1 MKATDG
7 PKGAI
12 SLLAVDGVD
21 GSGKS
26 VFAEHLV
33 AALGAAG
40 VATALLRVDDFRQAV
55 DWLRDGRSE
64 ADAYHDD
71 YYDLTA
77 LDQVART
84 LMTGA
89 PQATIPIF
97 DANLERRTGARAVQ
111 MARGVARREGEGD
124 DGPGPDSA
132 SSEGVDGVRA
142 IVVEGVFALRVAE
155 VRARASLI
163 YLKVSFGEARRRI
176 LARDTTRGR
185 SRENVLHRID
195 ERYFPAQE
203 RYMRDH
209 DPAGRAAVLIDHER
223 LGQPAIERFDA
234 TRLPPSVEAALR
246 GAVLDFAA
254 SPTVK

>member
-1 MKATDG
+1 MANDA

-12 SLLAVDGVD
+12 SLLAVDGID

-33 AALGAAG
+33 EALGAAG

-55 DWLRDGRSE
+55 DWRRDGRSE

-71 YYDLTA
+71 YYDLSA

-84 LMTGA
+84 LRTGA
-89 PQATIPIF
+89 PQATIPVF

-111 MARGVARREGEGD
+111 MARGVAQREGEGD
-124 DGPGPDSA
+124 GGGGPDLA
-132 SSEGVDGVRA
+132 SGEVADAVRA

-155 VRARASLI
+155 VRAGAAVI

-185 SRENVLHRID
+185 SAENVLHRID

-203 RYMRDH
+203 RYMREH
-209 DPAGRAAVLIDHER
+209 DPVGRADVLIDHER
-223 LGQPAIERFDA
+223 LGQPAVERFDA
-234 TRLPPSVEAALR
+234 TRLPPTVEVALR